1 MFWSRVLG
9 INGTRINNMLSW
21 SDIKGYD
28 IVFNTI
34 PERIINIGFEKNTNE
49 YPIIIDVA
57 SSPYGIGEEMAKKYN
72 LNYHIES
79 SIPSRYA
86 PKSAGIALGNLIIK
100 ILEEENIF

>member
-1 MFWSRVLG
+1 
-9 INGTRINNMLSW
+9 MLSW

-34 PERIINIGFEKNTNE
+34 PDRIINIGFEKNSNE

-86 PKSAGIALGNLIIK
+86 PKAAGIVLGNLIIK
-100 ILEEENIF
+100 ILEEENLF